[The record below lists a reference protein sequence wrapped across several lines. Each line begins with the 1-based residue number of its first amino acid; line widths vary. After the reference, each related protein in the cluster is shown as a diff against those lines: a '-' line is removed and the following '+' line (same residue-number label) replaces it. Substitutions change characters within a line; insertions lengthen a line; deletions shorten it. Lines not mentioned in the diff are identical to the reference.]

1 MTLLDKLKNNF
12 IYGDKYKT
20 DSEAVIISCYFNP
33 QNNPYRL
40 SAFKEWY
47 SSIKHL
53 NHRVIECVIGDSK
66 PQLGFLNSPYIETIQ
81 TPNVLWHK
89 EALLNKIVSELP
101 KKFKYIFWV
110 DADVLFTN
118 KNWVVDGVKELKIKN
133 IIQPF
138 EYCVHLEKDELEP
151 SYEVD
156 LQLHAYK
163 AEKLY
168 KTGYTGGKP
177 KTIWRSFC
185 ANYVTDKISANSD
198 VYDTHGHVGFAWG
211 AKREVLERVPLYD
224 HALVGGADHIIAHA
238 SAGQIGHTCIT
249 KSFTE
254 NINIINMWSQ
264 KFYNV
269 VGGSIGYVKGDLYH
283 IWHGTLESRE
293 YLKRVKEFTPK
304 SKGIT
309 EKDKNGLYVTKDD
322 SYVKKYF
329 DKREVKPNLN
339 KPEYQAKRQEFVRQY
354 PNQDDSFIDS
364 LMWAYIT
371 DSSSMGMVMGGNPAG
386 AIIGDMLNESD
397 NQPTEY
403 VEANN
408 DTYASDSTTVDN
420 IDLNENFS

>member
-1 MTLLDKLKNNF
+1 
-12 IYGDKYKT
+12 
-20 DSEAVIISCYFNP
+20 
-33 QNNPYRL
+33 
-40 SAFKEWY
+40 
-47 SSIKHL
+47 
-53 NHRVIECVIGDSK
+53 
-66 PQLGFLNSPYIETIQ
+66 
-81 TPNVLWHK
+81 
-89 EALLNKIVSELP
+89 
-101 KKFKYIFWV
+101 
-110 DADVLFTN
+110 
-118 KNWVVDGVKELKIKN
+118 
-133 IIQPF
+133 
-138 EYCVHLEKDELEP
+138 
-151 SYEVD
+151 
-156 LQLHAYK
+156 
-163 AEKLY
+163 
-168 KTGYTGGKP
+168 
-177 KTIWRSFC
+177 
-185 ANYVTDKISANSD
+185 
-198 VYDTHGHVGFAWG
+198 
-211 AKREVLERVPLYD
+211 
-224 HALVGGADHIIAHA
+224 
-238 SAGQIGHTCIT
+238 
-249 KSFTE
+249 
-254 NINIINMWSQ
+254 MWSQ

-371 DSSSMGMVMGGNPAG
+371 DSSSIGMIMGGNPAG

-403 VEANN
+403 VETSN
-408 DTYASDSTTVDN
+408 DTHVSDSTTVDN